1 MFRLGP
7 VPRLQVKPWHQ
18 GDRQREGKGKNGN
31 FPHCSIKQ
39 KYSII
44 YPGVVAIRHRSVE
57 QSTLWCYLYRLS
69 FSLFTKIS
77 VVLRLYGE

>member
-1 MFRLGP
+1 ML
-7 VPRLQVKPWHQ
+7 RLQVKPGHQ
-18 GDRQREGKGKNGN
+18 GDRQWGGMGKNGN
-31 FPHCSIKQ
+31 FPHCYVKQ

-44 YPGVVAIRHRSVE
+44 CPGVVAIRHRSVE

-69 FSLFTKIS
+69 FRLFTKIS